1 MDTTTTGRLSVAA
14 AASGTEGNVVTIKR
28 LLALLL
34 SASVLL
40 ALAACSAPNVR
51 GVYVAD
57 FSTSQDPNVAMA
69 GKLQRLS
76 LKFNDKRASLQVEA
90 LGQTQTAEK
99 DVEYKGKKVILT
111 DPSARSEPRWIMSIE
126 SKDTLE
132 CESCPKGMPRL
143 WRKVK

>member
-1 MDTTTTGRLSVAA
+1 MSAPVLED
-14 AASGTEGNVVTIKR
+14 NVVTIKR
-28 LLALLL
+28 ILAPVL

-40 ALAACSAPNVR
+40 ALAACSTPNVR

-57 FSTSQDPNVAMA
+57 FSTSQDPNVVMA

-76 LKFNDKRASLQVEA
+76 LAFNGKRVNLQVEA
-90 LGQTQTAEK
+90 LGQTQTAKK
-99 DVEYKGKKVILT
+99 DVEFKGKKIVLS
-111 DPSARSEPRWIMSIE
+111 DPSARSEPSWVMMIKNE
-126 SKDTLE
+126 DTLE

>member
-1 MDTTTTGRLSVAA
+1 
-14 AASGTEGNVVTIKR
+14 VVTIKR
-28 LLALLL
+28 FLAPVLL
-34 SASVLL
+34 ASVLL
-40 ALAACSAPNVR
+40 TLAACSAPNVR

-76 LKFNDKRASLQVEA
+76 LKFNGKRANLQVEA

-99 DVEYKGKKVILT
+99 DVEFKGKKVVLS
-111 DPSARSEPRWIMSIE
+111 DPSARSEPSWVMLIKNE
-126 SKDTLE
+126 DTLE